1 MTDFESRLR
10 DSLHDRAEDAPGA
23 TGLADGARRRLR
35 RRRTTIAG
43 AGVLAGLVVVAPFL
57 FMRGEPEGPGIA
69 TDPSSP
75 SATTSATDDG
85 LRTESWH
92 DVTFEVP
99 DDWGYGGTSA
109 WCATGRSPEDTKPTV
124 GRPSD
129 MVPLILCD
137 PGQGYGVTI
146 GSSAA
151 ASLVYDSGHVWRY
164 DTQGVDTAVYPDG
177 AWLSYWYDDATVV
190 TIVTPDRALTEQV
203 LGSVRR
209 IDGVDANGCAPTLGE
224 AEAGLSDGTDS
235 TSLCRYD
242 EEEGLDWSRRLSS
255 EESTQLGDA
264 VQAAPMRTDAGQCG
278 SQDVPIPSTVVLT
291 GGSYTATVITDA
303 SCQAGNGYF
312 LSGVV
317 RELTDEIRLLVDR
330 AQ

>member
-57 FMRGEPEGPGIA
+57 FMDGEPEGPGIA
-69 TDPSSP
+69 TDPTSP
-75 SATTSATDDG
+75 SASTTVVDDG
-85 LRTESWH
+85 VRTESWH

-99 DDWGYGGTSA
+99 DDWGHGGTSA
-109 WCATGRSPEDTKPTV
+109 WCVPGRSPEESTPTV
-124 GRPSD
+124 GRPTD
-129 MVPLILCD
+129 IVPMILCD

-146 GSSAA
+146 GSAA
-151 ASLVYDSGHVWRY
+151 AFDPVYESGHVWQY
-164 DTQGVDTAVYPDG
+164 DTEGVDSAVYPDG
-177 AWLSYWYDDATVV
+177 AWLSYWYDDTSVV

-203 LGSVRR
+203 LGSVHR
-209 IDGVDANGCAPTLGE
+209 IDGVDPNGCAPTLGE

-242 EEEGLDWSRRLSS
+242 EGDGLDWSRRLTAD
-255 EESTQLGDA
+255 EARQLGDA
-264 VQAAPMRTDAGQCG
+264 VQAAPMRTEASQCQ
-278 SQDVPIPSTVVLT
+278 SQDTIPGRTALLT

-303 SCQAGNGYF
+303 SCKADNGVF

-330 AQ
+330 PQ